1 MRGEPCGGQG
11 SEQNPTVIASNWW
24 VIKLG
29 SSSLVFHPAESKA
42 VRAAPTEA

>member
-24 VIKLG
+24 VVKLG